1 METFVIKQ
9 KVNSSKQIVVDLPQC
24 YEGDEVEL
32 IIVVNTISKEETL
45 EQPIFDMEQWA
56 NQWETDLG
64 EHITSTDVASFTG
77 RSF

>member
-9 KVNSSKQIVVDLPQC
+9 KINSSKQIVVDLPQC
-24 YEGDEVEL
+24 HEGDEVEL
-32 IIVVNTISKEETL
+32 IIVVNTMSKEGTL
-45 EQPIFDMEQWA
+45 KQSIFDMEQWA

-64 EHITSTDVASFTG
+64 ENIQSTDISSFTG